1 MSFYD
6 FMQGFI
12 GDQTPLGELAQWINQ
27 DQQFPKYESI
37 SANILSYFSKITT
50 LDHEFLEIV
59 KRSLSLYEQSQLF

>member
-12 GDQTPLGELAQWINQ
+12 DDKTPLGELASWINQ
-27 DQQFPKYESI
+27 DQDFPKDECL
-37 SANILSYFSKITT
+37 AENILDYFSKMSM

-59 KRSLSLYEQSQLF
+59 KRSLSLYEGR